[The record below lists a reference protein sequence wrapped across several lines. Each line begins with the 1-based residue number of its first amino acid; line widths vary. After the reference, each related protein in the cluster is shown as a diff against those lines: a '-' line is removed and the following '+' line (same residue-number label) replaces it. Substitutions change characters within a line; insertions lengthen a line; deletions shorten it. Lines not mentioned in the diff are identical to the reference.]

1 MVETL
6 KAENA
11 RLQAALKNV
20 PAAPATQT
28 AQGDVRLKQQY
39 ENIKKEFQALRA
51 QSAEA
56 LASLKVLEEENEEL
70 TQELDQLRNQLKN
83 AAAPK
88 AGQAP

>member
-11 RLQAALKNV
+11 RLQAALKNA
-20 PAAPATQT
+20 PAAPAAQT
-28 AQGDVRLKQQY
+28 AQGDDRLKQQY
-39 ENIKKEFQALRA
+39 EKIQKEFQALRA

-70 TQELDQLRNQLKN
+70 TQELDHLRNQLKN
-83 AAAPK
+83 VAAPK
-88 AGQAP
+88 AGPAP